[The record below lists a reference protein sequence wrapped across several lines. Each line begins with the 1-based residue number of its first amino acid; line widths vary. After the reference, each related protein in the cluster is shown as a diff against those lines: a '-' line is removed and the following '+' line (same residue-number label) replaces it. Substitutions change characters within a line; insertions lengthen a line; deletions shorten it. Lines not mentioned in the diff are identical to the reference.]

1 MDKKTNY
8 SVRWTQAYE
17 PIKTGWR
24 KGQTINLFA
33 KSGWRK
39 RQIINEAVAHLHNLQ
54 LDMIDEVV
62 DKSDL
67 SQAKE
72 LINYIKNKA

>member
-1 MDKKTNY
+1 MEKKPNY
-8 SVRWTQAYE
+8 SVRWTQAYG
-17 PIKTGWR
+17 PIKS
-24 KGQTINLFA
+24 
-33 KSGWRK
+33 SGWRK
-39 RQIINEAVAHLHNLQ
+39 RQVINEAVAHLHNLQ

-72 LINYIKNKA
+72 LIDYIKNKV